1 MHRGS
6 ALLLALW
13 IIAVLSVMVLS
24 FATEAK
30 LQGGVNIYL
39 REKNRI
45 KRLVEPG
52 KILAEAILVDYKN
65 AKPWAEGEDVAE
77 LLEEDRWYKE
87 KRDLKGGEGSRGGT
101 CTIGPILLDEE
112 DPSSGT
118 VTVKIESVNNETT
131 GININELYSDSAQ
144 MRWQLVYSQLG
155 ISDDE
160 GRANFRTQDG
170 ESINLQSYL
179 IAGWMHYRGTSE
191 LGPKLDGMEENVK
204 DQDYEDYYEDHE
216 DEIAEED
223 RYKPAHG
230 PIAAMTELSR
240 VLCFRE
246 YPAVLTGGVVNPWA
260 DKEDQITIPNGGLLG
275 LGVFGVSGSEK
286 VNVNHCNE
294 AQLMTVPGIVDV
306 SAEENERDESIALA
320 KAILET
326 LKIKPEDSD
335 LEDGLDIYPYKD
347 YNDMKQRVE
356 DAFPDVEF
364 SEDASQYLSFSSEED
379 TIFKMTITC
388 ESMGMKH
395 EAVCECYVDDK
406 KVRYLSWKE
415 N

>member
-1 MHRGS
+1 MNRGS

-30 LQGGVNIYL
+30 MQGGVNIYL
-39 REKNRI
+39 REKNRV

-52 KILAEAILVDYKN
+52 KVLGEIVMLGYKD
-65 AKPWAEGEDVAE
+65 AKAWTEGEDEKE

-87 KRDLKGGEGSRGGT
+87 KRDLKGGEGSKGGT
-101 CTIGPILLDEE
+101 CTIGPILLDES
-112 DPSSGT
+112 DPDSGT
-118 VTVKIESVNNETT
+118 VTVKIESVNNETS
-131 GININELYSDSAQ
+131 GININELYQESDQ
-144 MRWQLVYSQLG
+144 MRWQLVYNQLG

-160 GRANFRTQDG
+160 GKTSFRTEEG
-170 ESINLQSYL
+170 KSINLQNYL

-191 LGPKLDGMEENVK
+191 MGPKFEGMEENIK
-204 DQDYEDYYEDHE
+204 DQDYEDYFEDHE
-216 DEIAEED
+216 EDFAEED
-223 RYKPAHG
+223 RYKPAHA
-230 PIAAMTELSR
+230 PIATLTELSR

-260 DKEDQITIPNGGLLG
+260 DKEDQIQIGHGGLIG
-275 LGVFGVSGSEK
+275 MKVFGTTGAVK

-306 SAEENERDESIALA
+306 SAESDEREESIALA
-320 KAILET
+320 RAILET
-326 LKIKPEDSD
+326 LKIKPEDSEIEEELD
-335 LEDGLDIYPYKD
+335 LYPYKD
-347 YNDMKQRVE
+347 YNDMVKRVE

-364 SEDASQYLSFSSEED
+364 SEDASKYLTFTPEED

-395 EAVCECYVDDK
+395 EAVCECYVADK
-406 KVRYLSWKE
+406 KVRYISWKE